1 MSVDQSAPDPGFVPL
16 RWSTERYLAL
26 VESGVIEDGRGIEL
40 IDGQIVVAT
49 PQGELHYFVFYA
61 LQGVLAA
68 MGAFD
73 KGLVSRPTVVLRDGD
88 TYDPEFALLRP
99 EAIGRRGLPTA
110 ADLLWTV
117 EVSVSS
123 LRTDLSVKKAAY
135 AAAGVPHY
143 WVVDAVGRGVW
154 AFSEPLGGEYGQATF
169 VQAEGSLPVPTLED
183 RLRLEAI
190 VPVED

>member
-1 MSVDQSAPDPGFVPL
+1 MSATVPPGPDLVPL
-16 RWSTERYLAL
+16 RWSTARYLAL
-26 VESGVIEDGRGIEL
+26 VESGVIDDGRGVEL
-40 IDGQIVVAT
+40 IDGQIVVAM

-61 LQGVLAA
+61 LQRVLAA
-68 MGAFD
+68 MGAYE
-73 KGLVSRPTVVLRDGD
+73 KGLVSQPTVVLRDGD

-123 LRTDLSVKKAAY
+123 LRTDLGIKKAGY

-154 AFSEPLGGEYGQATF
+154 TFSHPAEGAYEHESY
-169 VQAEGSLPVPTLED
+169 VSEGSLT
-183 RLRLEAI
+183 
-190 VPVED
+190 VPVLDAPLELRTIFPPEE